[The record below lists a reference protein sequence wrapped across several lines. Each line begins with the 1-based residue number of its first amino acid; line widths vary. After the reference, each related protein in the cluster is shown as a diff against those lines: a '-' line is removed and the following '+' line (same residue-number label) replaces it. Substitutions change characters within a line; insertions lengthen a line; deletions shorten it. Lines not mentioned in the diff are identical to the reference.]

1 MAYLAWCVRASV
13 LLLTVVLAGCRSRGD
28 VRPESSVPHVD
39 GASIVVPKV
48 FQQRAGIVVQAVAKR
63 TISPRVEAVGS
74 VTFDPAHVA
83 AIGTRLRGT
92 VRRVLKVEGDKVKPG
107 DALAEIE
114 SAELG
119 EAQADVSVARAHV
132 EAAEVQEKREAW
144 LVDKQLSTARELE
157 LARAQRKEHQA
168 RLTAAS
174 QRAKALGG
182 VGGPMG
188 VQVLRSPIAGE
199 VVQRDLAPGQSVDP
213 NHTAFRVANLDHLW
227 IEIAVFERDMKSV
240 REGDAVSI
248 SALTEPDNVIQ
259 GHVAHVGQVVH
270 PVTQTIDVRVYIH
283 NEARALRAGQS
294 VRASVNASGPARTS
308 VVLPREAVSYVDGKP
323 TVFLRDSD
331 VRFRAV
337 SVRLGVSDGKSHEVL
352 DGVAESDQV
361 VTAGVFALKSELF
374 R

>member
-1 MAYLAWCVRASV
+1 MRLVSLVLAS
-13 LLLTVVLAGCRSRGD
+13 LLAGCGSKPE
-28 VRPESSVPHVD
+28 VRPESTVPHVD

-48 FQQRAGIVVQAVAKR
+48 FQERAGIAVAAVTKQ

-74 VTFDPAHVA
+74 VTFDPSHVA

-92 VRRVLKVEGDKVKPG
+92 VRRVVKVEGDKVKPG

-119 EAQADVSVARAHV
+119 EAQADVSVARAHT
-132 EAAEVQEKREAW
+132 EAAELQEKREAW
-144 LVDKQLSTARELE
+144 LVEKQLSTARELE
-157 LARAQRKEHQA
+157 IARAQRKEHHA

-182 VGGPMG
+182 ASGPMG
-188 VQVLRSPIAGE
+188 VHVLKSPIAGE

-227 IEIAVFERDMKSV
+227 VEIAVFERDMKSV
-240 REGDAVSI
+240 REGDAVAI
-248 SALTEPDNVIQ
+248 TALTDPESVIK
-259 GHVAHVGQVVH
+259 GRVAHVGQVVH
-270 PVTQTIDVRVYIH
+270 LETQTIDVRVYID
-283 NEARALRAGQS
+283 NEGRALRAGQS
-294 VRASVNASGPARTS
+294 VRASVSASGPTRTS
-308 VVLPREAVSYVDGKP
+308 LVLPREAVSFVDGKP
-323 TVFLRDSD
+323 TVFVRESD

-337 SVRLGVSDGKSHEVL
+337 NVRLGVSDAKSHEVVEGL
-352 DGVAESDQV
+352 AEADQV